1 MTVKETI
8 LVLVHEK
15 RLHSKK
21 KLYDVEPASLDSK
34 NRGHYWACMEL
45 VEQVITEEQRLLLQL
60 NTKEQEKINDFED
73 ILKIT
78 AYTVEHAAFE
88 RMKELDGKTTSSMR
102 PTISGL
108 GK

>member
-1 MTVKETI
+1 
-8 LVLVHEK
+8 
-15 RLHSKK
+15 
-21 KLYDVEPASLDSK
+21 
-34 NRGHYWACMEL
+34 MEL

-60 NTKEQEKINDFED
+60 DTKEQEKIDDFED

-108 GK
+108 GN